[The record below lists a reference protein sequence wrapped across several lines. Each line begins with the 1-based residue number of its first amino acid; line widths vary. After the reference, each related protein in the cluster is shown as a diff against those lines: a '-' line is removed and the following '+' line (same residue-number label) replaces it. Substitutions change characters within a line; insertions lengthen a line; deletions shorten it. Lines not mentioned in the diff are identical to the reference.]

1 MLRFHGNAAER
12 ASLKQSAIGKAD
24 SANFNIMVT
33 TYEAFAAEQTWFQ
46 QSFVWRYVISD
57 EGHRLKNDKT
67 QHSQA
72 LQGLSAEHRLLLTGT
87 PLQNDMRELWSLFH
101 WLYPDVFPAQ
111 TATKF
116 EEAFNLSKGQANK
129 DFMADARKL
138 LEVVMIRRLKSDP
151 NINLHI
157 PPKTE
162 VLLYLPLTP
171 FQRFWYERVLTKLP
185 NNTLQDLFGNSKDKE
200 QAVLQEEKSEDKE
213 LAEIEK
219 NEPNEFA
226 VESRAMIQQAIAQEE
241 KADKDDKDVDAY
253 KKLQN
258 LVMQLRKICIHPYQI
273 KGASPEPY
281 LLGDHLIHASSKFI
295 ILSKMIDELVVGQ
308 KKKVIIFS
316 GFTMTL
322 DYVED
327 LLLTKGSAGYQ
338 APFHHV
344 RFDGGTSRARRNL
357 QVRLF
362 NDPESD
368 YRVMLISTRAG
379 GLGLN
384 LAAACSDII
393 FLDEDWNP
401 QVSSH
406 LPSSI
411 T

>member
-1 MLRFHGNAAER
+1 
-12 ASLKQSAIGKAD
+12 
-24 SANFNIMVT
+24 
-33 TYEAFAAEQTWFQ
+33 
-46 QSFVWRYVISD
+46 
-57 EGHRLKNDKT
+57 
-67 QHSQA
+67 
-72 LQGLSAEHRLLLTGT
+72 
-87 PLQNDMRELWSLFH
+87 MRELWSLLH
-101 WLYPDVFPAQ
+101 WLYPDVFPVQ
-111 TATKF
+111 TAIKF

-129 DFMADARKL
+129 DFMGHARRL
-138 LEVVMIRRLKSDP
+138 LELVMIRRMKNDP
-151 NINLHI
+151 GINLNI

-171 FQRFWYERVLTKLP
+171 FQRFWYQRVLTKLP
-185 NNTLQDLFGNSKDKE
+185 NQTIQDLFGNSKQKE
-200 QAVLQEEKSEDKE
+200 EAVLKEEKSEDKKM
-213 LAEIEK
+213 AK
-219 NEPNEFA
+219 VDTDEPTNEFA
-226 VESRAMIQQAIAQEE
+226 IESRAMIQQAIAYEE
-241 KADKDDKDVDAY
+241 KADKDDKDVGAY
-253 KKLQN
+253 KRLQN

-295 ILSKMIDELVVGQ
+295 ILSKMIDELVIGQ
-308 KKKVIIFS
+308 RKKVIIFS

-362 NDPESD
+362 NDPASD
-368 YRVMLISTRAG
+368 YRVMLISSRAG

-401 QVSSH
+401 QASLILTAS
-406 LPSSI
+406 LIFPN
-411 T
+411 